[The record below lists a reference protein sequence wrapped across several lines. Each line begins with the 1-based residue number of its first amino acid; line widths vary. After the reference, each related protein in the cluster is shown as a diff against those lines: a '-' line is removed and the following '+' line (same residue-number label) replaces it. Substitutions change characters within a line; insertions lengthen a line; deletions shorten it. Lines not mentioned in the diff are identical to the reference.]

1 MALIDIS
8 QHGDVR
14 VLHWADGGDNRF
26 NRASVAAWHEALDEL
41 DAVDGPLAVVAV
53 GDGKFFSN
61 GLDLDRFA
69 ADEDEAGPTVDGL
82 HRLFG
87 RLLLFG
93 AYTVCAVNGHAF
105 AGGAML
111 TCGFDAR
118 VMRSGRGYWC
128 VPEVDL
134 GLPFTVPMYEVVA
147 ARLPSTAT
155 QEAMLT
161 GRRYTAEEALAAG
174 IVDEVAPE
182 DEVLERAIARAQAV
196 ATKDRSVI
204 ARHKQLL
211 FGDAAAACGWPP
223 A

>member
-1 MALIDIS
+1 MEIIEIEE
-8 QHGDVR
+8 HGDVR
-14 VLHWADGGDNRF
+14 VLRWADGGDNRF
-26 NRASVAAWHEALDEL
+26 NRASVGRWHEVLDEL

-53 GDGKFFSN
+53 GDGKYFSN

-69 ADEDEAGPTVDGL
+69 ADETEGGPTVEGL

-111 TCGFDAR
+111 TCAFDTR

-134 GLPFTVPMYEVVA
+134 GLPFTEPMYAVVE
-147 ARLPSTAT
+147 ARLPRITT

-161 GRRYTAEEALAAG
+161 GRRYTAEEAQAAG
-174 IVDEVAPE
+174 IVAHVAPE
-182 DEVLERAIARAQAV
+182 DEVLPRAIELAQAV
-196 ATKDRSVI
+196 AGKDRRVI
-204 ARHKQLL
+204 AEHKRLL
-211 FGDAAAACGWPP
+211 FGDAAARCGWP